1 MTLETGFVRIL
12 MESKNA
18 DIETLTLG
26 FLSADH
32 CGFLRLPTHIPIRI
46 EALTKS
52 TLRIHQPVEPI
63 PANTTDELLL
73 PWLIELHR
81 IRQMR
86 NASDRLLNLLQ
97 VLVERFGRRTS
108 DGFVMPWPLSHERL
122 GEVISA
128 NRSTITR
135 ILNRWS
141 ERGQVVIDPTKRAL
155 WMAPQTMARS

>member
-1 MTLETGFVRIL
+1 M
-12 MESKNA
+12 
-18 DIETLTLG
+18 
-26 FLSADH
+26 
-32 CGFLRLPTHIPIRI
+32 
-46 EALTKS
+46 TKS
-52 TLRIHQPVEPI
+52 TLKLNQPLEPN
-63 PANTTDELLL
+63 PANPTDELLL

-108 DGFVMPWPLSHERL
+108 DGFVMAWPLSHERL

-141 ERGQVVIDPTKRAL
+141 ERGQVVIDPTKKTL
-155 WMAPQTMARS
+155 WMTPQTMAQS